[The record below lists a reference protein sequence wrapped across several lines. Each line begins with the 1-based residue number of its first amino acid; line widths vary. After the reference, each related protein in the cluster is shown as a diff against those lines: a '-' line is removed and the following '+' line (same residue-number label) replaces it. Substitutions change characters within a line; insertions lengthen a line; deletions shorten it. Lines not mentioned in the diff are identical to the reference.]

1 MIKNKKSPNFII
13 ALIGIIILA
22 ICLTKS
28 YKNIQAQR
36 VYKIETYYVG
46 NSDSLWSIG
55 KGYIKPNDDI
65 REWVFEVEE
74 LNKIDGCI
82 YVGQKI
88 KVEDW
93 R

>member
-1 MIKNKKSPNFII
+1 MIKNKKSPSFII
-13 ALIGIIILA
+13 ALIGITILA
-22 ICLTKS
+22 ICLTRS

-36 VYKIETYYVG
+36 KIKIENYYVG
-46 NSDSLWSIG
+46 NGDNLWSIG
-55 KGYIKPNDDI
+55 KGYIKPTDDI

-82 YVGQKI
+82 YEGQKI